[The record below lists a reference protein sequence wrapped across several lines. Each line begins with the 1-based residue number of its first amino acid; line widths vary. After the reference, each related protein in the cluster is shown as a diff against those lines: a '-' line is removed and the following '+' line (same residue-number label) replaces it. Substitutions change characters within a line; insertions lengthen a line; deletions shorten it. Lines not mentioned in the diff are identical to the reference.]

1 MVGYLDPMEPWP
13 RVAEDIL
20 HQGDRTLARRR
31 YRRPDG
37 GEAGYDVTLHGPVVS
52 VLALTDDDD
61 VLLTRQFRPG
71 PERVLLDLPSGFVD
85 DGEDPATAAARE
97 LTEETGYEG
106 RVTQV
111 GRTTPNAYSTEVR
124 HIFVARDCR
133 RVQIQ
138 ETEPDEDIE
147 VVVVP
152 VEELRRLLREDQL
165 TVVDGAYLALD
176 ALGRL

>member
-1 MVGYLDPMEPWP
+1 MDPWP
-13 RVAEDIL
+13 RVGEEIVYR
-20 HQGDRTLARRR
+20 GDRTMARRT

-37 GEAGYDVTLHGPVVS
+37 EETRFDVTLHGPVVS
-52 VLALTDDDD
+52 VLALTEDED
-61 VLLTRQFRPG
+61 VILARQFRPG

-106 RVTQV
+106 ALTRV

-124 HIFVARDCR
+124 HIFVARNCR
-133 RVQIQ
+133 RVRAQ
-138 ETEPDEDIE
+138 ETDTDEDIE
-147 VVVVP
+147 VVLVQ
-152 VEELRRLLREDQL
+152 VEELRQLLRDDQL
-165 TVVDGAYLALD
+165 TVVDGAYMALD

>member
-1 MVGYLDPMEPWP
+1 MEPWP
-13 RVAEDIL
+13 RLGEEIVYRGE
-20 HQGDRTLARRR
+20 RTMAQRT

-37 GEAGYDVTLHGPVVS
+37 EETRYDVTLHGPVAI
-52 VLALTDDDD
+52 VLALTDDNH
-61 VLLTRQFRPG
+61 VVLTRQFRPG
-71 PERVLLDLPSGFVD
+71 PERVVLDLPSGFVD

-97 LTEETGYEG
+97 LAEETGYEG
-106 RVTQV
+106 SLTQV

-133 RVQIQ
+133 RPRTQQ
-138 ETEPDEDIE
+138 TEADEDIE
-147 VVVVP
+147 VVLVK
-152 VEELRRLLREDQL
+152 VEELRQLLRDDQL